1 LNAGKPGKESGS
13 VIIQKFSGLPN
24 LASSTNT
31 GNEFALLQEV
41 VALAGAPTPNA
52 AHVNY

>member
-1 LNAGKPGKESGS
+1 LNAGKPGKKSGS
-13 VIIQKFSGLPN
+13 AIIQKFSSLPN

-31 GNEFALLQEV
+31 GNEFASVQEV

-52 AHVNY
+52 AQVSN